1 MIDPEE
7 VKLAI
12 RRKQPT
18 TTYEIRSVPLQTIT
32 ERRRAVQRQV
42 SLSYGST
49 LIIFVLSYFGLQ
61 VAQAV
66 ICPFFVLASCKLF
79 RPTKDNSIRT
89 TLVMLMLF
97 AVSLALLY
105 FGAKPFD
112 LGGIFSIQSRGCLI
126 GGRTKSGG
134 RRRDGSLRRLQGQR
148 RSSGPM
154 TAHTLSLHPYYELR
168 LTAGR
173 PRSDRH
179 HKLPP

>member
-12 RRKQPT
+12 RRKQST
-18 TTYEIRSVPLQTIT
+18 TTYEIRTIPLQTT
-32 ERRRAVQRQV
+32 AVRRRAVQRQV
-42 SLSYGST
+42 SLSYGT
-49 LIIFVLSYFGLQ
+49 TVIIFVSSYFGLQ

-112 LGGIFSIQSRGCLI
+112 LGGIVSIRSRGRSL
-126 GGRTKSGG
+126 GYHTESGG
-134 RRRDGSLRRLQGQR
+134 RRRGGSMQRLQSQKRG
-148 RSSGPM
+148 SGPL
-154 TAHTLSLHPYYELR
+154 TSHTLLLHPVMDL
-168 LTAGR
+168 
-173 PRSDRH
+173 D
-179 HKLPP
+179 